1 MWRTPAG
8 LFGIPD
14 IEQVGVGLLTAL
26 VAISLAVGCAHE
38 VTRRTGGDLVGS
50 VGSLTIRRTGF
61 SSIHQSWAF
70 RPFAVG
76 YAMLPVL
83 ILGLLSRARAMAA
96 RPPHTVEPGAE
107 PSAEPA
113 NAPFARDML
122 VE

>member
-1 MWRTPAG
+1 MWRTPEG

-26 VAISLAVGCAHE
+26 VAISLAVGCAH
-38 VTRRTGGDLVGS
+38 VLTGRTWRGDRRGFGWVPGYFAYWIFLRPPVVGFP
-50 VGSLTIRRTGF
+50 I
-61 SSIHQSWAF
+61 
-70 RPFAVG
+70 FAVA

-96 RPPHTVEPGAE
+96 RPPRTVE

-113 NAPFARDML
+113 KASPARDML